1 VRTLAAG
8 KGSAAVSDLLALAG
22 LGLVIAGL
30 AALAWWLI
38 IPTEGV
44 YMGRRAVIWLYDR
57 YAHRYDMV
65 KNYYREYEQMYLA
78 QPIME
83 AVAPHRSPLVLD
95 VATGTGRLPLA
106 MMRYDRFQGRAVG
119 IDLSRA
125 MLQQAAKNLNPYS
138 ERVDFVWSPAED
150 LPFAD
155 GTFDVVTC
163 LEALEFM
170 TGPKA
175 VLGELVRVLRPGG
188 LLLVTQR
195 QNTRLMPGKTWTS
208 GEIQAI
214 LAEMG
219 VKAEKAQIWQV
230 DYRKVWGRKG
240 GESQATGARPLGE
253 LLRCPGCK
261 EHLMQ
266 PQGSMWLCAGCG
278 GQANVGDD
286 GVIELFPLYKGR

>member
-1 VRTLAAG
+1 MRTLAAG
-8 KGSAAVSDLLALAG
+8 KRAAAVSDLLAMAG
-22 LGLVIAGL
+22 LGLVMAGL

-44 YMGRRAVIWLYDR
+44 YLGRRAVIWLYDR
-57 YAHRYDMV
+57 YAHRYDRV

-95 VATGTGRLPLA
+95 VATGTGRLPLT
-106 MMRYDRFQGRAVG
+106 MVRYDRFQGRVVS
-119 IDLSRA
+119 IDLSRE
-125 MLQQAAKNLNPYS
+125 MLRQAAKNLYPYS
-138 ERVDFVWSPAED
+138 ERVDFIWSPAED

-170 TGPKA
+170 TDPKG
-175 VLGELVRVLRPGG
+175 VLGELARVLRPGG

-195 QNTRLMPGKTWTS
+195 QNTRLMPGKIWTS
-208 GEIQAI
+208 GEIQTI
-214 LAEMG
+214 LATLG
-219 VKAEKAQIWQV
+219 VGNAKAQIWQV

-240 GESQATGARPLGE
+240 GQAPATGARPLDE
-253 LLRCPGCK
+253 LLRCPRCRD
-261 EHLMQ
+261 HLMQ
-266 PQGSMWLCAGCG
+266 RQGNSWTCEGCG
-278 GQANVGDD
+278 GQAKTGDD